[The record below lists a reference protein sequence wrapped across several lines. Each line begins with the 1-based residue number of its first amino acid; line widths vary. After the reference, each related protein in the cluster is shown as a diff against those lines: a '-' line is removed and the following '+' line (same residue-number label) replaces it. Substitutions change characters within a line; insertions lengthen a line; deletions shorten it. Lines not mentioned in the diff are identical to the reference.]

1 MSSIRLL
8 ISDWLLLVLCAEQQ
22 TNGSAVYITQLLVTK
37 GLLWVGTSVG
47 CVLCLLLPRLE
58 GVPQVRER
66 PLASYHRTVGPVVTL
81 AAVNFG
87 PTTSVS
93 SPVKRASTRVSGTAT
108 LPSRAKVV
116 QPRQPSSSD
125 EEGDRVG
132 TTMMRSYDKQRGPV
146 MRKRNM
152 SKWLSTPNLAQPASQ
167 TDLSV
172 IYSSLM
178 RGLGDDFMDELATRA
193 SSSHHQ
199 ASRVSWAPWANLQ
212 RNIPAVR
219 RSLLRN
225 RVRTLPPVSR
235 HSSVLQDGV
244 EDSTSDRPPSQLIN
258 DDGEESLGAG
268 PEIIDE
274 QDSGKARLLAAAS
287 ALATPELLLGRTY
300 IVCSGLGYVKQR
312 LISPCDTNCSML
324 LWQCHH

>member
-1 MSSIRLL
+1 MT
-8 ISDWLLLVLCAEQQ
+8 CAEQQ

-58 GVPQVRER
+58 GVPKVRER

-81 AAVNFG
+81 TAVIFG
-87 PTTSVS
+87 LSTSTS
-93 SPVKRASTRVSGTAT
+93 SPVKRASTRVSGTST
-108 LPSRAKVV
+108 LPQPSRAAA
-116 QPRQPSSSD
+116 RCQPSSSE
-125 EEGDRVG
+125 EEGGAKAV
-132 TTMMRSYDKQRGPV
+132 MKRSYDQQQRPV

-152 SKWLSTPNLAQPASQ
+152 SKWLSTPNLAQPASH

-178 RGLGDDFMDELATRA
+178 RGLGDDFMDELASRA
-193 SSSHHQ
+193 PPSHTPI
-199 ASRVSWAPWANLQ
+199 RVTWAPWANLQ

-235 HSSVLQDGV
+235 QSSTLQEGG
-244 EDSTSDRPPSQLIN
+244 EETAGDRPRSEIRSDN
-258 DDGEESLGAG
+258 EEEGREAG
-268 PEIIDE
+268 PDVSNE
-274 QDSGKARLLAAAS
+274 QDSRKARLLAAAS
-287 ALATPELLLGRTY
+287 ALASPELLLGRTY

-312 LISPCDTNCSML
+312 LISPCDTNCSLL
-324 LWQCHH
+324 LWQCYH